1 MTGVLVAFLL
11 GLAAGLT
18 AGIMVCNRW
27 HAALRVDRDLHE
39 QAAHA
44 KGDAAWTLT
53 QRIERRYA
61 TLRYLA
67 RLPQPRRVRVMSRY
81 CTLLRRE
88 MAA

>member
-1 MTGVLVAFLL
+1 MTAVLLGVLL
-11 GLAAGLT
+11 GLGAGLT
-18 AGIMVCNRW
+18 AGIVVCNRW

-53 QRIERRYA
+53 WRLERRHA

-88 MAA
+88 MAT